1 MAKSCGTRSGSC
13 GSEWPSWKDSSKGSG
28 KQSRQ
33 SEPRSAR
40 DGDPATPET
49 ADERARHA
57 ARGQAAKRVE
67 RKTAPAERER
77 EHRTQR
83 RRAPRTS
90 TGQPTKQPPM
100 SGTPAEANV
109 DPLPLP
115 RARRGLADEI
125 RRASRCYLACRQRI
139 DRFHLATVGLLVV
152 ALSVRSSSGAPRPP
166 SWSSLAPVWF
176 TASRRGLSGQP
187 GTPSSRARTSRS
199 AASSIARGQ
208 AYR

>member
-13 GSEWPSWKDSSKGSG
+13 GSEWPSWKDSSKDSG

-40 DGDPATPET
+40 DRDPATPET
-49 ADERARHA
+49 ADDRAGRA
-57 ARGQAAKRVE
+57 GRRRAAKRVE

-100 SGTPAEANV
+100 SSTPADANV
-109 DPLPLP
+109 DPLPVPL
-115 RARRGLADEI
+115 ARRGLADEI
-125 RRASRCYLACRQRI
+125 RRASRYHVACQQRI
-139 DRFHLATVGLLVV
+139 DRFHLTTVSLLVV
-152 ALSVRSSSGAPRPP
+152 AGLCAVVVWGAGPP

-176 TASRRGLSGQP
+176 TASRRGLSAQP
-187 GTPSSRARTSRS
+187 GTPSSRAR
-199 AASSIARGQ
+199 A
-208 AYR
+208 